1 MNRYEKAAENRAK
14 ASRLIKSWNVDAV
27 QGRYR
32 ETGNWYHPLK
42 RFPAALFDSHG
53 YVLFP
58 SEDALRSPQIHLG
71 KQISV
76 PDGISSLL
84 GYVRM
89 VAADASPTMHTDEVP
104 APEGYWEGAV
114 KRITVN
120 AFERNADARSAC
132 IAHFGASCRVCQF
145 DFGARYGELGSG
157 FIHVHHTRQL
167 KDIRVGY
174 AVDPKL
180 DLVPVCPN
188 CHAMLHQTS
197 PPLTVSELQKRLHN
211 AVGNA

>member
-1 MNRYEKAAENRAK
+1 M
-14 ASRLIKSWNVDAV
+14 
-27 QGRYR
+27 
-32 ETGNWYHPLK
+32 
-42 RFPAALFDSHG
+42 FDSHG
-53 YVLFP
+53 YVRFP
-58 SEDALRSPQIHLG
+58 SEAALRSPHIHIG

-76 PDGISSLL
+76 PDGISSLP

-89 VAADASPTMHTDEVP
+89 VAADASPTFHTDEVR
-104 APEGYWEGAV
+104 APESYWEGALR
-114 KRITVN
+114 RITVN
-120 AFERNADARSAC
+120 AFERDAAARSAC
-132 IAHFGASCRVCQF
+132 IAHFGASCRVCHF

-167 KDIRVGY
+167 RDIRVGY
-174 AVDPKL
+174 AVDPKR

-211 AVGNA
+211 ATGNA